1 MNESMK
7 TRSADLELLIAVID
21 SGSFSAAAEK
31 LDLQVAKVSRAVSR
45 IEQQLNTYY
54 IYRTTS
60 LNM

>member
-54 IYRTTS
+54 IYRKHR
-60 LNM
+60 